1 MATRQTKPREFGWTL
16 AQRRALLALLAV
28 LLVWLTVQYARH
40 RSFVSDPQPA
50 GGSRAEELASR
61 IDPNSADWQTLAAIP
76 TLGPKRAKDIVAY
89 RDRVRLGDANAV
101 AYRTAA
107 DLLRIRGIGGATV
120 ENLRPYLIFPA
131 DSPATQSN
139 RTSR

>member
-1 MATRQTKPREFGWTL
+1 MATRETKPREFGWTP

-40 RSFVSDPQPA
+40 RSFVPDPQPA
-50 GGSRAEELASR
+50 DGSRAGELASR

-89 RDRVRLGDANAV
+89 RDRLRSADANGV
-101 AYRTAA
+101 AFRSGA
-107 DLLRIRGIGGATV
+107 DLLRIRGIGAATV

-131 DSPATQSN
+131 DSPTTRTN
-139 RTSR
+139 RAPP